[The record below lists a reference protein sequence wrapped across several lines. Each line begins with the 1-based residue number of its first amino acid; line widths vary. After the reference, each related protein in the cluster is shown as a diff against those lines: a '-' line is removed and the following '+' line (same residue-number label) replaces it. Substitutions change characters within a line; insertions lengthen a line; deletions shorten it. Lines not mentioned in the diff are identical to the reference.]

1 MGYIQKDNV
10 AYVSAKLTDY
20 GRRKMASG
28 ELNFSYWGF
37 GDSELDYGSFET
49 TYGWLGAG
57 GGSVDLGNLEILR
70 PSDNSHDRRY
80 PLLRV
85 QGDSATTYTSIDAVN
100 TNETIINNQAVTRG
114 FFTGTTATVNA
125 ASYPERKYNHFL
137 RTATTYT
144 KAVGTLDIQNSTFVP
159 GNNLT
164 PTYGQTGVITD
175 VSVNGA
181 DYEPAEGDFMLL
193 VPNQWSPDTTTGA
206 GTVGTGVLG
215 GGGNSY
221 IGADNPMPYLWYRVQ
236 EIVSGT
242 LAANTLVVKVD
253 REFPNFSKLPSTG
266 AQSNDAPTNLRNSTV
281 YFYDGTDP
289 INTYYGQGTTIPY
302 WNELSLSFDSNCD
315 VSVNDVK
322 IWNMNI
328 PWTENVAGLANSA
341 TTKHDYSQY
350 GSTGYTGTKEM
361 LEYTKPVFSES
372 YGGIVND
379 YRQKSIAVIHYS
391 NNSISNF
398 YGEGFYWADNGTNN
412 FRLNFPTVMYHS
424 TGNTTM
430 GLMLTGETRSTPR
443 QLLSTYN
450 ASSAVDY
457 YQLHTSGGT
466 YYNSGLSTPT
476 NQNLTPTSVGKI
488 FPKLKIAVID
498 DEEIVAALSYK
509 SNRTWTLP
517 TLQAEYITYSGV
529 SAPANAGG
537 ALTSSGEQ
545 WWISYLFETM
555 SGYTTGMH
563 CNKYTYLSETDT
575 NCANC
580 DGANKNISVKF
591 PYGSL
596 PFMKRGGV
604 AVVGDASNVFAPA
617 NDWLA
622 TKAMTGWEAHKFHI
636 LVQKVVNNAQPDPAA
651 WQRIRYTHNSAGNSI
666 YYGDPNLPLC
676 TSDGY
681 TGGGGLGIGLCTIDP
696 ELLYN
701 STFTITLNGVG
712 TPGSVGGYNG
722 SDGEPSGSKYSFN
735 SFILSPSQT
744 QLADGTNTW
753 LTFGDE
759 RFNFGNVDTDIKAT
773 VFRTTFGFNAGSA
786 EFNTSQNPTFAT
798 AAGLT
803 QHNVRISEVSVYDNN
818 FTEVIT
824 GKISNPIEK
833 TFGSDFQLYM
843 GLDF

>member
-20 GRRKMASG
+20 GRRKMAAG
-28 ELNFSYWGF
+28 QLNFGYWGF
-37 GDSELDYGSFET
+37 GDSEIDYGSFET
-49 TYGWLGAG
+49 SYSWLGGGAG
-57 GGSVDLGNLEILR
+57 GAVDLGNLQILR
-70 PSDNSHDRRY
+70 PSDNPPDRRY

-85 QGDSATTYTSIDAVN
+85 QGDSASTYTSIDAVDI
-100 TNETIINNQAVTRG
+100 NETIINNQAVTRG

-125 ASYPERKYNHFL
+125 TTYPERKYNYFL
-137 RTATTYT
+137 RTADTYT
-144 KAVGTLDIQNSTFVP
+144 KAVGIVDIQNTNFTP
-159 GNNLT
+159 GNIST
-164 PTYGQTGVITD
+164 PTYGATSDITD
-175 VSVNGA
+175 ISINGN
-181 DYEPAEGDFMLL
+181 EPAVGDFMLL
-193 VPNQWSPDTTTGA
+193 VPNQWSPDTTAGA
-206 GTVGTGVLG
+206 GTTLAGLPAGSG
-215 GGGNSY
+215 GAGFFGNSF
-221 IGADNPMPYLWYRVQ
+221 IGSDNPIPYLWYRIQ

-242 LAANTLVVKVD
+242 LAANNLRVKVD
-253 REFPNFSKLPSTG
+253 RQFPNFNKMNSTG
-266 AQSNDAPTNLRNSTV
+266 AQHNDAPANLRDSLV

-328 PWTENVAGLANSA
+328 PWTQNVAGLANSGA
-341 TTKHDYSQY
+341 TKHDYTQY
-350 GSTGYTGTKEM
+350 GSTGYTSTKEY

-372 YGGIVND
+372 YGGLVDD

-412 FRLNFPTVMYHS
+412 FKLTFPTIMYHY
-424 TGNTTM
+424 TGNTTI

-450 ASSAVDY
+450 AGSAVNY

-466 YYNSGLSTPT
+466 YYNNTTTT
-476 NQNLTPTSVGKI
+476 NQNIAPNSVGKI
-488 FPKLKIAVID
+488 FPDLKIAVID
-498 DEEIVAALSYK
+498 DEEIVSALSYK
-509 SNRTWTLP
+509 SNRNWTLP
-517 TLQAEYITYSGV
+517 SLESEYITYSGI
-529 SAPANAGG
+529 SAAGNSGG
-537 ALTSSGEQ
+537 ALTSSGDQ

-555 SGYTTGMH
+555 TGYTTGMH
-563 CNKYTYLSETDT
+563 CNKYTFLSETDT
-575 NCANC
+575 NCSNC
-580 DGANKNISVKF
+580 DGANKDISVKF

-596 PFMKRGGV
+596 PFMKRAGV
-604 AVVGDASNVFAPA
+604 NVVGDASNVFAPA
-617 NDWLA
+617 NSWLA
-622 TKAMTGWEAHKFHI
+622 TKGMTGWGAHKFHI
-636 LVQKVVNNAQPDPAA
+636 LIQKVVNNAEPDPAA
-651 WQRIRYTHNSAGNSI
+651 WKRIRYTHNSAGQSI
-666 YYGDPNLPLC
+666 YYGDPALGTC
-676 TSDGY
+676 TADAPCS
-681 TGGGGLGIGLCTIDP
+681 IDT
-696 ELLYN
+696 EILYN

-712 TPGSVGGYNG
+712 AAGALGGYNG
-722 SDGEPSGSKYSFN
+722 SDDEPTGPNYSFN
-735 SFILSPSQT
+735 SFILSPSET
-744 QLADGTNTW
+744 QLADGTDKW

-798 AAGLT
+798 AAGGT

-833 TFGSDFQLYM
+833 KFGSDFQLYM